1 MKNKTLLT
9 AIALSLGLAVSACS
23 PRHET
28 LCLGNTIR
36 SCEPSIYFACN
47 STKMD
52 RNAKQNLD
60 WIAQKVQKYPDRT
73 VYITGYADLDSE
85 SRNNKELSLRRAE
98 TIRAELKT
106 RGVPGSQ
113 IKIRGLGQANPR
125 TYDLEKQEINRRADI
140 TFGHVPHEYVLTCND
155 E

>member
-1 MKNKTLLT
+1 MKHRVLLT

-28 LCLGNTIR
+28 LCSGNTIR
-36 SCEPSIYFACN
+36 SCEPSIYFAFN

-73 VYITGYADLDSE
+73 VYVTGYADLDGE
-85 SRNNKELSLRRAE
+85 SRYNESLSLRRAE

-113 IKIRGLGQANPR
+113 IKIRGLGQKNPR
-125 TYDLEKQEINRRADI
+125 TFDLERQELNRRADI
-140 TFGHVPHEYVLTCND
+140 TFGHVPHEYTLTCND
-155 E
+155 D

>member
-1 MKNKTLLT
+1 MKHKIILT
-9 AIALSLGLAVSACS
+9 AVALSLGLGVMACS

-36 SCEPSIYFACN
+36 SCEPSIYFACS

-52 RNAKQNLD
+52 RNAARNLD
-60 WIAQKVQKYPDRT
+60 WVAEKVKKYPDRT
-73 VYITGYADLDSE
+73 VYVTGYADLDGE
-85 SRNNKELSLRRAE
+85 RAQGKALSLRRAE

-125 TYDLEKQEINRRADI
+125 TQDLEQQQLNRRADI
-140 TFGHVPHEYVLTCND
+140 TFGHVPHDYYLTCNED
-155 E
+155 